1 MSEDSVEPFF
11 RELAAGAGTAALSDA
26 EAEAVLDL
34 ARVVAHTRE
43 RRLAPLTA
51 YAAALRFDGLDEAGR
66 VARLR
71 ALAARF
77 QQDAADGG

>member
-1 MSEDSVEPFF
+1 MSEESIEPFF
-11 RELAAGAGTAALSDA
+11 RELAASAGTAMLSDA

-34 ARVVAHTRE
+34 TRVVAHTRE

-66 VARLR
+66 IARLR
-71 ALAARF
+71 ALARHL
-77 QQDAADGG
+77 QDTG

>member
-11 RELAAGAGTAALSDA
+11 RELAARAGTVPLSDA

-34 ARVVAHTRE
+34 TRVVAHTRE

-51 YAAALRFDGLDEAGR
+51 YAAALALSDLDEPGR
-66 VARLR
+66 IAHLR
-71 ALAARF
+71 ALIGQLQAE
-77 QQDAADGG
+77 Q

>member
-11 RELAAGAGTAALSDA
+11 RDLAARAGTAPLSDA
-26 EAEAVLDL
+26 EADAVLDL
-34 ARVVAHTRE
+34 TRVVAHTRE

-51 YAAALRFDGLDEAGR
+51 YAAALSLADLDEAAR

-71 ALAARF
+71 ALIRELQAES
-77 QQDAADGG
+77 